1 MVVIADSGEMRTDR
15 EHHWRRAYGAA
26 QSCARHLRDVYGVHQ
41 VYLIGSM
48 ADGQAGGFHAQ
59 SDIDLAVEGLRPS
72 CYFRALAELWRR
84 LPAGLELDLIPL
96 EYAHPTLRER
106 ALREG
111 IPLLP

>member
-1 MVVIADSGEMRTDR
+1 MVVIADSGEMRTDLER
-15 EHHWRRAYGAA
+15 GWCRAYKAA
-26 QSCARHLRDVYGVHQ
+26 QSCARRLRDVYGVHQ

-48 ADGQAGGFHAQ
+48 SNGQSGGFHAE

-72 CYFRALAELWRR
+72 CYFRALADLWRR

-96 EYAHPTLRER
+96 EYAHPGLRER
-106 ALREG
+106 VPRDG